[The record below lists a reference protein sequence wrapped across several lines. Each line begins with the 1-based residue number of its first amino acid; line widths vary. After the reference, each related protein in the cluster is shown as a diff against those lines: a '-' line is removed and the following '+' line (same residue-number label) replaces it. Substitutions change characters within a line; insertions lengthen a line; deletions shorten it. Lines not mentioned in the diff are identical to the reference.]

1 MSDANLSLRYSQA
14 MIASAVAR
22 LGAEISHDYKNHNP
36 LLVGVLNGAFV
47 FLADLI
53 RTIVAPVEVGFVKA
67 HSYHHTDSAGNV
79 QTFGVRSLN
88 VQGRH
93 VILVDDILDTGQTA
107 TRLIDLIGQG
117 EPASVA
123 LCCLLDKPSR
133 RVVPIDA
140 NYRGLIVPGEFVV
153 GYGLDL
159 DQRWRNLPDIYT
171 VAQGGSSNEL

>member
-14 MIASAVAR
+14 TIAGAVAR
-22 LGAEISHDYKNHNP
+22 LGAEISHDYKDRNP

-47 FLADLI
+47 FMADLVRAI
-53 RTIVAPVEVGFVKA
+53 EAPVEVGFVAA
-67 HSYHHTDSAGNV
+67 HSYHQTDSTGNV
-79 QTFGVRSLN
+79 QTFGVQSLN
-88 VQGRH
+88 VRGRH
-93 VILVDDILDTGQTA
+93 VVLVDDILDTGQTA
-107 TRLIDLIGQG
+107 TRLMDLIGQG
-117 EPASVA
+117 GPASVG

-140 NYRGLIVPGEFVV
+140 DYRGLIIPGEFVV

-171 VAQGGSSNEL
+171 VAQGGSTSE

>member
-14 MIASAVAR
+14 TIAGAVSR
-22 LGAEISHDYKNHNP
+22 LGTEISHDYKERNP

-47 FLADLI
+47 FLADLVRAI
-53 RTIVAPVEVGFVKA
+53 EVPVEIGFVAA
-67 HSYHHTDSAGNV
+67 HSYHYTDSTGDV

-88 VQGRH
+88 VRGRH
-93 VILVDDILDTGQTA
+93 VVLVDDILDTGQTA
-107 TRLIDLIGQG
+107 TRLIDLIEQG
-117 EPASVA
+117 GPASVG

-133 RVVPIDA
+133 RVVPIEA
-140 NYRGLIVPGEFVV
+140 NYRGLIIPGEFVV

-171 VAQGGSSNEL
+171 VAQGGSSGE